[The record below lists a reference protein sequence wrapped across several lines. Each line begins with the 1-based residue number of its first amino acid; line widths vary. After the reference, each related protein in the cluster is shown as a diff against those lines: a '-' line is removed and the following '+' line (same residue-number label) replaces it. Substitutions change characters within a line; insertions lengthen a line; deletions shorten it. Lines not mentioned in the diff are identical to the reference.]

1 MNSREESDSFYTI
14 SDAEIAVLNWHELV
28 RINVRVL
35 VIKSKTWSQ
44 KQTFDGGLGN
54 APAEQGDH

>member
-1 MNSREESDSFYTI
+1 M
-14 SDAEIAVLNWHELV
+14 AVLNGHELV
-28 RINVRVL
+28 RINGRVL

-54 APAEQGDH
+54 APTEQGDH